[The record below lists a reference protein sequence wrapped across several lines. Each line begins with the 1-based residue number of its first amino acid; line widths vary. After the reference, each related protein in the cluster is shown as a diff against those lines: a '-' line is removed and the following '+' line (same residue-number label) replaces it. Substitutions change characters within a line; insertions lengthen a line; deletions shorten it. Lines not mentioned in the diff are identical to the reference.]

1 MSQNTDSN
9 PVSQEL
15 PLLERS
21 KHGWEVR
28 KQLCPKVKQPSK
40 IYTTKEVVKLLRIPS
55 DRPIRR
61 ARSLGS
67 AYLHNP
73 GDLKDSRI
81 VVAVG
86 QKNKWLV
93 YSPFGA

>member
-1 MSQNTDSN
+1 MSKITDSK
-9 PVSQEL
+9 PISQEL

-21 KHGWEVR
+21 NQGWQVR
-28 KQLCPKVKQPSK
+28 KQLCPKVKTSSQF
-40 IYTTKEVVKLLRIPS
+40 YTTKEVVDLLRISS

-61 ARSLGS
+61 ARSRGN

-73 GDLKDSRI
+73 GDLIESFII
-81 VVAVG
+81 VAAG

-93 YSPFGA
+93 YKPFSA